1 MKKFFSWTVIVSLAL
16 ILASG
21 ITYTLHFFIFHDAHH
36 IFIYM
41 LGDIAFL
48 FLDVLLVILFIERIL
63 ARREKKA
70 ILKKLNMVIG
80 TFFSEVGL
88 ELLARFSKF
97 VGNCTEL
104 GNNLCIQPEWKEKE
118 FANAKDATKNFEYQI
133 DFDVN
138 DLVELRTFLSSKHP
152 FMLRLLEN
160 TTLLEHET
168 FTDLMWAISHLT
180 EELEFRGNKIYDL
193 PETDLSHLKN
203 DLRRAFSQLIYVWIA
218 YNQHLKDSYPFL
230 FSLYSRINPMNP
242 DASPIVTS

>member
-1 MKKFFSWTVIVSLAL
+1 MRKIFSWTVIVSLVL

-21 ITYTLHFFIFHDAHH
+21 LTYFLHYLIFHDAHH

-70 ILKKLNMVIG
+70 IFKKLNMVIG
-80 TFFSEVGL
+80 IFFSEVGL
-88 ELLARFSKF
+88 ELLSRFAKF
-97 VGNCTEL
+97 VDNCNEL
-104 GNNLCIQPEWKEKE
+104 EKKLRIQPGWKEKDFAVAMNAATE
-118 FANAKDATKNFEYQI
+118 FKYKII
-133 DFDVN
+133 DFDIN
-138 DLVELRTFLSSKHP
+138 ELVELRTYLSSKHP

-160 TTLLEHET
+160 TTLLEHER

-180 EELEFRGNKIYDL
+180 EELEFRGDKIYHL
-193 PETDLSHLKN
+193 PQTDISHLRI
-203 DLRRAFSQLIYVWIA
+203 DLQRAFSQLIQVWIA

-242 DASPIVTS
+242 DASPIVT

>member
-1 MKKFFSWTVIVSLAL
+1 MKRYFNWILIVSLTL
-16 ILASG
+16 VLASA
-21 ITYTLHFFIFHDAHH
+21 ITYSIHYLIFRDLHH

-41 LGDIAFL
+41 VGDIAFV

-70 ILKKLNMVIG
+70 IFKKLNMVIG

-88 ELLARFSKF
+88 KLLSRFSKF
-97 VGNCTEL
+97 VENCAEL
-104 GNNLCIQPEWKEKE
+104 EKKLCIKPEWGNKD
-118 FANAKDATKNFEYQI
+118 FAAAMDASKNFKYQI

-138 DLVELRTFLSSKHP
+138 ELVELRKFLSGEHP

-160 TTLLEHET
+160 STLLEHEI

-180 EELEFRGNKIYDL
+180 EELQFRGEKIYDL
-193 PETDLSHLKN
+193 PETDISHLKN
-203 DLRRAFSQLIYVWIA
+203 DIRRAFSQLVLVWIA

-242 DASPIVTS
+242 DASPIVT

>member
-1 MKKFFSWTVIVSLAL
+1 M
-16 ILASG
+16 ILASA
-21 ITYTLHFFIFHDAHH
+21 ITYTLHYFIFRDVHH

-63 ARREKKA
+63 SRREKKA
-70 ILKKLNMVIG
+70 IFKKLNMVIG

-88 ELLARFSKF
+88 ELLSRFSKF
-97 VGNCTEL
+97 AGNCFEL
-104 GNNLCIQPEWKEKE
+104 EKKLCIQSQWKEKD
-118 FANAKDATKNFEYQI
+118 FAAAMDAVKSFKYQI

-138 DLVELRTFLSSKHP
+138 DLVELRKFLSSKHP

-160 TTLLEHET
+160 STLLEHET

-180 EELEFRGNKIYDL
+180 EELEFRGDKIYEL
-193 PETDLSHLKN
+193 PETDISHLKT
-203 DLRRAFSQLIYVWIA
+203 DLRRAFSQLIHVWIA

-242 DASPIVTS
+242 DASPIVT